1 MEIVIDERRN
11 DADFG
16 QAHPKAYIFGSIF
29 HEERHRVPL
38 GIAPAQ
44 EIVGHSV
51 TVRLHLKQ
59 GITGITTGT
68 PDLLAVERS
77 FKTRQSSI
85 LSRLSDFLSAIKA
98 SVM

>member
-59 GITGITTGT
+59 GITRDYNRYTMRR
-68 PDLLAVERS
+68 DLLNNV
-77 FKTRQSSI
+77 
-85 LSRLSDFLSAIKA
+85 LRLWAGIFLLKI
-98 SVM
+98 

>member
-1 MEIVIDERRN
+1 MKIVIDERRN

-59 GITGITTGT
+59 GITGIITTGT
-68 PDLLAVERS
+68 PRGGDDYFLLL
-77 FKTRQSSI
+77 
-85 LSRLSDFLSAIKA
+85 LSR
-98 SVM
+98 

>member
-68 PDLLAVERS
+68 H
-77 FKTRQSSI
+77 QI
-85 LSRLSDFLSAIKA
+85 CWRLSVLLKPDNLQLGL
-98 SVM
+98 

>member
-59 GITGITTGT
+59 GNTGKLGMYHTKLNMYYIYN
-68 PDLLAVERS
+68 L
-77 FKTRQSSI
+77 FYIQFI
-85 LSRLSDFLSAIKA
+85 LGS
-98 SVM
+98 